1 MLFHSSLR
9 KDLARN
15 FGATLVILITIV
27 MTVILIRTLGQASR
41 GSVNPSE
48 VLLVMGF
55 SVLSQMTTIVTL
67 SLFIAVVSTLSRM
80 YSDSEMVIWF
90 SSGQGLAYFVN
101 PLMRF
106 AWPVLMIIVLL
117 ALFAW
122 PWCNLQIQE
131 LQHRYEQRND
141 LERVAPG
148 QFQESTGGKRVFF
161 IDKDSPDQRFGNHV
175 FVSSIDNGI
184 ETVTTAQQGRIELV
198 GNERFLMLEK
208 GQQWMTDMASGETR
222 LTQFEHYEVLID
234 DDVIPAK
241 DGLSS
246 RQTDSWSLL
255 KNPTRENLGELGWR
269 LGLGLAAI
277 NLVLLALAV
286 SAINPRVGRSYHLG
300 LALFIFIAYYNMLNV
315 GQSWVASGRVPLL
328 SFLVVLHGGVLVAAL
343 TWLGV
348 RHMNWSWRSL
358 LPSRTPKTEAQA

>member
-55 SVLSQMTTIVTL
+55 SVLSQMTTIITL

-90 SSGQGLAYFVN
+90 SSGQGLAYFVR
-101 PLMRF
+101 PLLRF
-106 AWPVLMIIVLL
+106 AWPVLLIIVLL

-122 PWCNLQIQE
+122 PWSNLQIQE
-131 LQHRYEQRND
+131 LQNRYEKRND

-148 QFQESTGGKRVFF
+148 QFQESSGGKRVFF
-161 IDKDSPDQRFGNHV
+161 IDKDSADKRLGNHV
-175 FVSSIDNGI
+175 FVSSIDKGI
-184 ETVTTAQQGRIELV
+184 ESITTAQTGRVDLV
-198 GNERFLMLEK
+198 GNERFLMLDK
-208 GQQWMTDMASGETR
+208 GQQWLTNTETGETR
-222 LTQFEHYEVLID
+222 LTQFEHYEVLMD
-234 DDVIPAK
+234 DEVVPAN
-241 DGLSS
+241 DGLTSRHTSS
-246 RQTDSWSLL
+246 WKLL
-255 KNPTRENLGELGWR
+255 EQPTRENLGELAWR
-269 LGLGLAAI
+269 LGLGLSAI

-286 SAINPRVGRSYHLG
+286 SAINPRVGRSYHLA

-315 GQSWVASGRVPLL
+315 GQSWIASGRVPFA
-328 SFLVVLHGGVLVAAL
+328 SFLLVLHGGVLLIACS
-343 TWLGV
+343 WLYA

-358 LPSRTPKTEAQA
+358 WPRRDVPLKASA

>member
-55 SVLSQMTTIVTL
+55 SVLSQMTTIITL

-90 SSGQGLAYFVN
+90 SSGQGLANFVR
-101 PLMRF
+101 PLLRF
-106 AWPVLMIIVLL
+106 AWPVLLIIVLL

-122 PWCNLQIQE
+122 PWSNLQIQE

-141 LERVAPG
+141 LERIAPG
-148 QFQESTGGKRVFF
+148 QFQESSGGKRVFF
-161 IDKDSPDQRFGNHV
+161 IDKDSPDNRFGKNV
-175 FVSSIDNGI
+175 FVSSIEAGLEI
-184 ETVTTAQQGRIELV
+184 VTTAQQGRIDLV
-198 GNERFLMLEK
+198 GNERFLKLEK
-208 GQQWMTDMASGETR
+208 GQQWSTNLATGETR
-222 LTQFEHYEVLID
+222 LTQFEHYEVLVD
-234 DDVIPAK
+234 DDVLPANES
-241 DGLSS
+241 LSS
-246 RQTDSWSLL
+246 RHTASWDLL

-286 SAINPRVGRSYHLG
+286 SAINPRVGKSYHLG

-315 GQSWVASGRVPLL
+315 GQSWVATGRVQLL
-328 SFLVVLHGGVLVAAL
+328 SFLIALHGGVFLLAAS
-343 TWLGV
+343 WLWA
-348 RHMNWSWRSL
+348 RHMNWSWRSFWV
-358 LPSRTPKTEAQA
+358 RKTDAKGGLK

>member
-48 VLLVMGF
+48 VMLVMGF
-55 SVLSQMTTIVTL
+55 SVLSQMTTIITL
-67 SLFIAVVSTLSRM
+67 SLFIAVVSALSRM

-90 SSGQGLAYFVN
+90 SSGQGLAFFVR
-101 PLMRF
+101 PLLRF
-106 AWPVLMIIVLL
+106 AWPIFLIIGLL

-122 PWCNLQIQE
+122 PWSNRQMQE
-131 LQHRYEQRND
+131 LQQRYEQRND

-148 QFQESTGGKRVFF
+148 QFQESSGGKRVFF
-161 IDKDSPDQRFGNHV
+161 IDKDSPDNRFGNHV

-184 ETVTTAQQGRIELV
+184 ETVTTAQQGRIDMV
-198 GNERFLMLEK
+198 GNERFLRLDK
-208 GQQWMTDMASGETR
+208 GQQWLTNVQTGETR
-222 LTQFEHYEVLID
+222 LTQFEHYEVLVD
-234 DDVIPAK
+234 AEVMPANLA
-241 DGLSS
+241 LS
-246 RQTDSWSLL
+246 RRYLDSWDLL
-255 KNPTRENLGELGWR
+255 KTPTRENLGELGWR
-269 LGLGLAAI
+269 IGLGLSAI

-315 GQSWVASGRVPLL
+315 GQSWVATGRAQLVPLL
-328 SFLVVLHGGVLVAAL
+328 VILHGSVFLLAV
-343 TWLGV
+343 TWLSA

-358 LPSRTPKTEAQA
+358 LPSREHTMKAVP